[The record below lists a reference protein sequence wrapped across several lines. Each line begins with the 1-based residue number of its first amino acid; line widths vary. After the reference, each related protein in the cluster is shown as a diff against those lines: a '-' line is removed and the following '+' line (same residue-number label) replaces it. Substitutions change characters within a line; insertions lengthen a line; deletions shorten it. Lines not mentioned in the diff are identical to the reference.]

1 MFRLETKC
9 SMVIIPINLSSLQK
23 RKLIL
28 VCKYFGTIVNKYHVT
43 QQELR
48 FIIHL
53 KVSLCEYMASIMKL
67 ELLFTNR
74 MLRKLLLIQASDI
87 LFVVREHFL

>member
-1 MFRLETKC
+1 M
-9 SMVIIPINLSSLQK
+9 IIPINLSSLQK

-28 VCKYFGTIVNKYHVT
+28 VCKYFGTIIYTWELHGSLTGYPVT

-53 KVSLCEYMASIMKL
+53 KVILCEYMASIMKL

-74 MLRKLLLIQASDI
+74 MLRKLLVIQASDI